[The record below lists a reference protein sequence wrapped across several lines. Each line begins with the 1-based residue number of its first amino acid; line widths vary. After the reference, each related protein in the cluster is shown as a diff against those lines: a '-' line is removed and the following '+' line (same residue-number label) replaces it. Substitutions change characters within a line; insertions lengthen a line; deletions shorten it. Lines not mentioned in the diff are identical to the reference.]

1 MTTISEYYG
10 DDDVRMARVIRMD
23 EHTFRVDFYL
33 NGNKASHAYY
43 DTLEAAEEYAED
55 HVM

>member
-1 MTTISEYYG
+1 MKTISEYYSN
-10 DDDVRMARVIRMD
+10 DNVRMAQVIQTD
-23 EHTFRVDFYL
+23 EHTFRVDFFL

-43 DTLEAAEEYAED
+43 DTLDKAEEYAED